1 MRITPAPICGDCGR
15 EGVHGTV
22 YCVRCGGNM
31 APINTK
37 QYLAALLLSGL
48 PLAIGPAAVL
58 LIEFSG
64 DEHGGYEGLLVI
76 GAIVTMGAIAS
87 AYAVIGA
94 IIGLVLMRLLNNRSL
109 GLGVFYGLGMVAGVG
124 ATLGLASL
132 VAVSI

>member
-15 EGVHGTV
+15 EGSHGAV
-22 YCVRCGGNM
+22 YCVRCGANM
-31 APINTK
+31 VSIKTK

-64 DEHGGYEGLLVI
+64 DEHGGYEGHLVI
-76 GAIVTMGAIAS
+76 AAIVTMGVIA
-87 AYAVIGA
+87 AVYVAVGA
-94 IIGLVLMRLLNNRSL
+94 IIAFVLMRLLNNRSL
-109 GLGVFYGLGMVAGVG
+109 GLGVLYGLGMGAGVG

-132 VAVSI
+132 VAISI